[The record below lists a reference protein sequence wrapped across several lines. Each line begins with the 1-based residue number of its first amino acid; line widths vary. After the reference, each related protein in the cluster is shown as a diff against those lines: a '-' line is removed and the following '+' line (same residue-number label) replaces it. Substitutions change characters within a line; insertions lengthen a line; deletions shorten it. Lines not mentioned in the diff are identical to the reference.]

1 MALRRTLAKRLL
13 NGRTVTSLEVAPE
26 PEHGTISPL
35 PLKNILPQNA
45 AKINFHREYLSLS
58 GFVERSFFQRYHYR
72 KSSNQSVSAEA
83 FPFGD
88 KLREKLR
95 AININGDRLRLEGLI
110 SPPAID
116 PVTGDSFR
124 KFSSEDARNLL
135 RICVMEKLK
144 AKLKKIPENSISYS
158 EFLQICVE
166 ACGNE
171 EQGFEFSKLLDESG
185 NVIVFGSVVLLR
197 PGQVARLI
205 ETIISQSVGLP
216 NDPRKRELDQMEQQK
231 AMIDQKAK
239 ALVHGELWCGLGFLM
254 VQTLGAMRLTF
265 WELSWDVMEPICFFV
280 TSLHFAFGYAF
291 FLRTST
297 EPSFEGFFRRRF
309 KAKQEKLMQIHNFD
323 VEKYNK
329 LRQAFY
335 PTCYSI

>member
-13 NGRTVTSLEVAPE
+13 NGRTITSLEAAL
-26 PEHGTISPL
+26 EHGTISP
-35 PLKNILPQNA
+35 PSLKNILPQNA
-45 AKINFHREYLSLS
+45 ARINFHREYLSLS
-58 GFVERSFFQRYHYR
+58 GFVERSFFRRYYHH
-72 KSSNQSVSAEA
+72 KSSNQPVPAET

-95 AININGDRLRLEGLI
+95 AVDINGDQLRLEGLI

-116 PVTGDSFR
+116 PVAGDSFR

-135 RICVMEKLK
+135 RISVMEKLK
-144 AKLKKIPENSISYS
+144 VKLKKIPENSISYS

-171 EQGFEFSKLLDESG
+171 EQGFEFSKMLDESG
-185 NVIVFGSVVLLR
+185 NVIVLGSVVFLR
-197 PGQVARLI
+197 PEQVARLI
-205 ETIISQSVGLP
+205 ETTISQSVGLP

-231 AMIDQKAK
+231 AIIDQKAK
-239 ALVHGELWCGLGFLM
+239 ALVRGELWCGLGFLV
-254 VQTLGAMRLTF
+254 VQALGAMRLTF
-265 WELSWDVMEPICFFV
+265 WELSWDVMEPICFFI

-309 KAKQEKLMQIHNFD
+309 KAKQEKLMKIHNFD
-323 VEKYNK
+323 VEKYNN

-335 PTCYSI
+335 PNCYFI